1 MKLDKQISNEKMAE
15 NRDEESGTTTNTA
28 QRATDKETK
37 EQMNEKLAGTSK
49 GGGASPNERPD
60 APDNKD
66 PPPSDEEGGEGGGGG
81 DKEGP
86 PSPEPEGEDAPPPV
100 VAPLAAPEDE
110 NSGDG
115 DNNKLSEE
123 LSEKAEEEEEEEKAL
138 SDLDEPEKV
147 EQELDE
153 NAQKESSES
162 NSESIQDAES
172 RNLNI
177 VNLETIREGEVLE
190 IPPDNISPSA
200 SKVSP
205 SKPRFYFDDNTS
217 EYEAARDDGNMYNDD
232 DDDAASVTSL
242 PAELPPPPDGGW
254 GWVIVLVSFL
264 CNAVVDGVAYSF
276 SPFLD
281 TLSKEFDA
289 PKGKVAWIPSLLA
302 GVYLSAGPIVSALCN
317 KFGCRIVCIVGG
329 VIASFAYFI
338 TIFATSVEFLMVF
351 QGMVGGFGFG
361 LIYLPAVVCVGYY
374 FESKRALA
382 TGIAVCGSGIGTMI
396 FPPLVN
402 HLISEYTWRG
412 ANIFIAGMILNCC
425 LFGGLMRPLEVP
437 RMKKKDLLQR
447 LAEEKRLAMHER
459 NVSFI
464 TVTNADGT
472 VERRPRNADPGVHSQ
487 LNLSGYLTPVGTALA
502 LPTIQ
507 ETQGSTPPEQES
519 PIAASHAQD
528 TSNNTSPGEQPE
540 GADENMSLVNG
551 SNTGA
556 KPPAVSVRMAAA
568 AAATKLPRNCSQ
580 PIMARDPS
588 KFIPKNGSV
597 PNFERR
603 FSKVDIA
610 NQMKVIPA
618 TPKASTTNLRGLGSQ
633 DLRRVSSG
641 YGRVSSNA
649 SFDVEAVG
657 GLRQRRASQKS
668 MMLRPM
674 SRQDIFYSGS
684 IANLR
689 EFKSQASM
697 LSYRESALNLQ
708 GTGASRVVL
717 DAIDGPEDEKVCC
730 SCLPESMRGTLS
742 QMMDFSLLKN
752 PVFLM
757 IGVANLFGMLG
768 FYTPFVYLPAAAQ
781 EKGVDPE
788 YSTFLISLIGITN
801 TVGRVLSGLI
811 ADMPCVSALWI
822 NNICI
827 VMSGVCVF
835 LTPLAHSYGSFI
847 ALALFFGFFVSPF
860 IALTSIII
868 VDLLGLRQ
876 LVNAFGVLCIFRGL
890 AGIMGPPVSGSI
902 YDATKSYDV
911 SFYSAGGL
919 LFVCAILHCLV
930 PCVQRFYSKYEMP
943 VKYTTNEEYLASVP
957 EESGVSPDTGEGVGI
972 VLDIKPKHAT
982 VVHQD
987 SGENKIVL
995 DASQNEKGKEAIS
1008 AL

>member
-15 NRDEESGTTTNTA
+15 NRDDDDESGTTTTPA
-28 QRATDKETK
+28 PRAADKETK
-37 EQMNEKLAGTSK
+37 EQMNERLAGTSK
-49 GGGASPNERPD
+49 GGAAPNDLPD
-60 APDNKD
+60 APDNKN
-66 PPPSDEEGGEGGGGG
+66 PPITDEGGKDGAAPDSAGDGG
-81 DKEGP
+81 DLEGV
-86 PSPEPEGEDAPPPV
+86 PEQPQ
-100 VAPLAAPEDE
+100 EDE
-110 NSGDG
+110 NTTNTGDE

-123 LSEKAEEEEEEEKAL
+123 LSEKEEEEKGL
-138 SDLDEPEKV
+138 EDVDEPEKV

-153 NAQKESSES
+153 NAHKESSES
-162 NSESIQDAES
+162 IHDPESKVQ
-172 RNLNI
+172 I

-190 IPPDNISPSA
+190 IPPDSVSPSA
-200 SKVSP
+200 LKINA

-217 EYEAARDDGNMYNDD
+217 EYEATRDEGIMYNDD
-232 DDDAASVTSL
+232 DDDDAGSVTSL

-264 CNAVVDGVAYSF
+264 CNAIVDGVAYSF

-317 KFGCRIVCIVGG
+317 KYGCRIVCIVGG
-329 VIASFAYFI
+329 LISSFAYFI
-338 TIFATSVEFLMVF
+338 TIFANSIEFLMIF
-351 QGMVGGFGFG
+351 QGVIGGFGFG

-425 LFGGLMRPLEVP
+425 CFGGLMRPLEVP

-447 LAEEKRLAMHER
+447 LAEEKRLAMHDR

-464 TVTNADGT
+464 TITNADGT

-487 LNLSGYLTPVGTALA
+487 LNLSGYLTPVGTALV

-528 TSNNTSPGEQPE
+528 TSNNTSPEDQPE
-540 GADENMSLVNG
+540 GIDENMSLVNG

-556 KPPAVSVRMAAA
+556 KPPMVSVRVAAA

-580 PIMARDPS
+580 PVMARDPS

-603 FSKVDIA
+603 LSKVDIA
-610 NQMKVIPA
+610 NHMKVIPA

-641 YGRVSSNA
+641 YGRVNSNT
-649 SFDVEAVG
+649 SFDAEAVG
-657 GLRQRRASQKS
+657 GFRQRRSSQKS

-697 LSYRESALNLQ
+697 LSYRESSLNLQ

-717 DAIDGPEDEKVCC
+717 DAIEGPEDEKVCC

-757 IGVANLFGMLG
+757 IGIANLFGMLG

-811 ADMPCVSALWI
+811 ADMPCVSALWV

-835 LTPLAHSYGSFI
+835 LTPLASSLGSFI
-847 ALALFFGFFVSPF
+847 ALALFFGFFVSAY
-860 IALTSIII
+860 ISLSSIIL
-868 VDLLGLRQ
+868 VELLGLSQ
-876 LVNAFGVLCIFRGL
+876 LTNAFGLLILFRGS
-890 AGIMGPPVSGSI
+890 ASMVGAPIAGSI

-919 LFVCAILHCLV
+919 LFVCSLLHCLV

-943 VKYTTNEEYLASVP
+943 VRYTTNEEYLASVP
-957 EESGVSPDTGEGVGI
+957 EESGISPDTGEGVGI
-972 VLDIKPKHAT
+972 VLDIKPKLAT